1 MKLIFPTLIQVSAPE
16 QFVVRDDYT
25 FAIAM
30 KAPSPMGLDTVAL
43 SNNAILDPEEVKAH
57 ATGDDP
63 WATEWLKRN
72 QASVGP
78 YRLVQNQPGGEV
90 GLEATPG
97 YWRPQP
103 HFARVGLQLVPHEA
117 DRVPLFE
124 RTAVEPVA

>member
-57 ATGDDP
+57 VTGDDP
-63 WATEWLKRN
+63 WAIEWLKRN

-78 YRLVQNQPGGEV
+78 YRLVQNEPRAAIVLQG
-90 GLEATPG
+90 TPA
-97 YWRPQP
+97 YC
-103 HFARVGLQLVPHEA
+103 VPH
-117 DRVPLFE
+117 
-124 RTAVEPVA
+124 

>member
-57 ATGDDP
+57 VTGDDP

-78 YRLVQNQPGGEV
+78 YRLVKNEPGVEIV
-90 GLEATPG
+90 LEAPPR
-97 YWRPQP
+97 YCRPKP
-103 HFARVGLQLVPHEA
+103 HFGRVGLKPGPNPP
-117 DRVPLFE
+117 DRVLLLK
-124 RTAVEPVA
+124 RQAAD